1 MAYVAPG
8 KHNRKGLAIFEVMD
22 MFPDEEAARQW
33 IESIRW
39 PVGPSCPE
47 CGSSNYAETSYH
59 PTMPYRCR
67 ACRKHFSVRK
77 GTVMQSS
84 HITLRQWAIVIYM
97 AVTSLKGVSS
107 MKIHREL
114 GMTQKS
120 AWFLIR
126 RFREFFGESAS
137 FTGPVEVDETYV
149 GSKESNK
156 HESKKMNAGRHNIQ
170 ELDTIHQMAAVIRGM
185 DQKRLMYKD
194 LIA

>member
-1 MAYVAPG
+1 MPQQAPG
-8 KHNRKGLAIFEVMD
+8 RSHRKGLTIFQVMD
-22 MFPDEEAARQW
+22 MFPDEEASRRW

-39 PVGPSCPE
+39 PDGPACPT
-47 CGSSNYAETSYH
+47 CGSVNYAETPKH

-67 ACRKHFSVRK
+67 DCRRHFSVRK

-120 AWFLIR
+120 AWFLISR
-126 RFREFFGESAS
+126 IREFFGETAP
-137 FTGPVEVDETYV
+137 FTGPTEVDETYI
-149 GSKESNK
+149 GGLEKNK
-156 HESKKMNAGRHNIQ
+156 HESKKLHAGRGSVGKV
-170 ELDTIHQMAAVIRGM
+170 AVVGA
-185 DQKRLMYKD
+185 KD
-194 LIA
+194 RKTARPVRSRPRS